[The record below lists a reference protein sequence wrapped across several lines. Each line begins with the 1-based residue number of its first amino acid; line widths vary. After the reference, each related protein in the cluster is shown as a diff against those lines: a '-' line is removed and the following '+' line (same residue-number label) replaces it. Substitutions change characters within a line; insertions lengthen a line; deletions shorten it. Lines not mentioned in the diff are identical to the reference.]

1 MKALL
6 FISSKDIKTPS
17 QNIVQL
23 KKNLLINDVQI
34 EEIDVDSPDGSQ
46 RAASYDAMSFPALVL
61 LREDG
66 ALQSIWQGEMPDYGL
81 VTQSVGR
88 I

>member
-6 FISSKDIKTPS
+6 FISSKDIRTPS
-17 QNIVQL
+17 QTIIQL
-23 KKNLLINDVQI
+23 KKNLSVNDVQI
-34 EEIDVDSPDGSQ
+34 EEVDVDSPDGSQ
-46 RAASYDAMSFPALVL
+46 RASSYDAMSFPALVL

-81 VTQSVGR
+81 ITQSVGH